1 MTTSTNIKPRRSE
14 CPISFGLDL
23 FGDKWTLL
31 ILRDILLF
39 NKTRFS
45 DFAVP
50 EKIATNVLAD
60 RLNRLEVAGVITKTR
75 DKVLKNQ
82 NIYQLTHK
90 GRDLSPTLVSLMLW
104 GLQYDK
110 QTPVSREFIRRIAGE
125 YEQVVKEISEAI
137 KHERFEEY
145 RAAEMGVDASLYKY
159 DSLASSSN
167 T

>member
-1 MTTSTNIKPRRSE
+1 MTTSTNVKPRRSE

-50 EKIATNVLAD
+50 EQIATNVLSD
-60 RLNRLEVAGVITKTR
+60 RLSRLEAAGVITKKR
-75 DKVLKNQ
+75 DSALKNQ

-90 GRDLSPTLVSLMLW
+90 GRDLAPTLVGLMLW

-110 QTPVSREFIRRIAGE
+110 QTPVSKRFIQRIKAE
-125 YEQVVKEISEAI
+125 YQQVVDEISEAI
-137 KHERFEEY
+137 KQETFEEY
-145 RAAEMGVDASLYKY
+145 RAAEMGVDANLY
-159 DSLASSSN
+159 A
-167 T
+167 TA